1 MTLILIFLGG
11 IFVTNVFG
19 KHMIKWSEYLLFK
32 IPLASNIYKASKQF
46 LEGVSLSGKDS
57 FRSVVLIEFP
67 RKGIYAL
74 GFVTGVTEGE
84 VQEITEEK
92 LINIFVPTTPN
103 PTSGYLAMVPDCEIQ
118 YLEMTVE
125 EGIKMVISGG
135 ILTPPIKRK
144 KVKCA

>member
-1 MTLILIFLGG
+1 
-11 IFVTNVFG
+11 
-19 KHMIKWSEYLLFK
+19 
-32 IPLASNIYKASKQF
+32 
-46 LEGVSLSGKDS
+46 
-57 FRSVVLIEFP
+57 VVLIEFP

-125 EGIKMVISGG
+125 EGIKMVISGYHDLRSG
-135 ILTPPIKRK
+135 E
-144 KVKCA
+144 